1 MEDKQNNKSP
11 GMDALLAVIRDM
23 VGEVHPHW
31 KNLHFLPDTHLERE
45 LGLDSMAR
53 AELHGRIE
61 QSLGITLP
69 GNAAVLA
76 ANAGELMRI
85 IEHPDIQ
92 PDSSGAYG
100 SNASDL
106 LMGEFSTA
114 SNVVA
119 SRQRTVGEWLFALY
133 AWPVFSLLAV
143 LAWLLV
149 VLTPTEGARR
159 KVAHWCARLL
169 FMLTFTPLKVSG
181 HEHLDPHNAQ
191 IIVANH
197 TSYLDGIIVTA
208 ALDTGIHFIVKGELA
223 RIAPLRVLLQRF
235 GVEFVDRF
243 NASKGASDVGRI
255 ADKVRMG
262 QSIVFFPEGTF
273 TTFEGLQPFR
283 MGAFVT
289 AARAQVPVVP
299 VAIKGARTIQ
309 RGSDWF
315 PQRGSIEVTILPPI
329 QPNGEGWQ
337 VALDLRNASR
347 AEMAPHTGE
356 PDLVK
361 D

>member
-1 MEDKQNNKSP
+1 MEDNENNNTP
-11 GMDALLAVIRDM
+11 DMDSLLAVIRSM

-69 GNAAVLA
+69 ENAAVLA

-85 IEHPDIQ
+85 IEHPDIR
-92 PDSSGAYG
+92 PNSSGAYG

-106 LMGEFSTA
+106 LMGEFSSAGHAVTPGKRTA
-114 SNVVA
+114 
-119 SRQRTVGEWLFALY
+119 GEWLFALY
-133 AWPVFSLLAV
+133 AWPVFALLAL
-143 LAWLLV
+143 LAWFLV

-159 KVAHWCARLL
+159 KVGHWCARLL
-169 FMLTFTPLKVSG
+169 FTLTFTPVKVSG
-181 HEHLDPHNAQ
+181 HEHLDHHDAQ

-197 TSYLDGIIVTA
+197 ASYLDGIIVTA

-223 RIAPLRVLLQRF
+223 RITPIRVLLERF

-243 NASKGASDVGRI
+243 NAGKGASDVGRI
-255 ADKVRMG
+255 ADKVRGG

-273 TTFEGLQPFR
+273 TTFAGLQPFR

-289 AARAQVPVVP
+289 AVRAKVPVVP
-299 VAIKGARTIQ
+299 VAIKGARAIQ
-309 RGSDWF
+309 RGNDWF

-329 QPNGEGWQ
+329 RPNGEGWQ
-337 VALDLRNASR
+337 VALDLRNKSR
-347 AEMAPHTGE
+347 QEMVPYTGE

>member
-1 MEDKQNNKSP
+1 MEDNENNKTP
-11 GMDALLAVIRDM
+11 GIDALLTVIRDM

-31 KNLHFLPDTHLERE
+31 KNLHFLPDTHFEQE

-61 QSLGITLP
+61 QALGITLP
-69 GNAAVLA
+69 ENAAVLA

-85 IEHPDIQ
+85 IEHPDTRT
-92 PDSSGAYG
+92 DSNGAYG

-106 LMGEFSTA
+106 LMGKFSAA
-114 SNVVA
+114 SNVVP
-119 SRQRTVGEWLFALY
+119 SRKRTAGEWLFALY
-133 AWPVFSLLAV
+133 VWPVFALLTLLA
-143 LAWLLV
+143 WFLV
-149 VLTPTEGARR
+149 VLTPTETARR
-159 KVAHWCARLL
+159 KVGHWCARLL
-169 FMLTFTPLKVSG
+169 FTLTFTPLKVTG
-181 HEHLDPHNAQ
+181 HEHLDHDNAQ
-191 IIVANH
+191 IIVVNH
-197 TSYLDGIIVTA
+197 ASYLDGIIVTA

-223 RIAPLRVLLQRF
+223 RITPIRVLLERF

-255 ADKVRMG
+255 ADKVRKG

-289 AARAQVPVVP
+289 AVRAKVPVVP
-299 VAIKGARTIQ
+299 VAIKGARAIQ
-309 RGSDWF
+309 RGRDWF
-315 PQRGSIEVTILPPI
+315 PQRGAIEVTILSPI

-347 AEMAPHTGE
+347 DEMAPHTGE